1 MSEFAYL
8 YLDGLCIEMS
18 AEEVDGL
25 SQEVDRN
32 RELGRVTLLSLNSG
46 DGFAEIGPGASYA
59 ILRGRERPSDALLA
73 RYRDES

>member
-25 SQEVDRN
+25 SEEVDRN
-32 RELGRVTLLSLNSG
+32 RELGRPTVLALD

-59 ILRGRERPSDALLA
+59 VLRGRERDSDALLSS
-73 RYRDES
+73 YRDES